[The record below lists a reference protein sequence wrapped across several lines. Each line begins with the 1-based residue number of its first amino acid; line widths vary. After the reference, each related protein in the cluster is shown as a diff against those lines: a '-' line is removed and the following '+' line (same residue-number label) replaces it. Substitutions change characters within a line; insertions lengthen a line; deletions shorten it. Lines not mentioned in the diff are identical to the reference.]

1 MSRLIYMYVSIHVLF
16 LTNLTTSRY
25 CGTEGFGDICCD
37 NYYFDSNSDDCM
49 ECPKGSYGQNCI
61 KTCVYPKYGWLCYQT
76 CECADFEYC
85 NLVDGCLN
93 VSTIST
99 STFEQSEGTTVMEPG
114 TLSTIISSAS
124 ESTQTGNESTKK
136 KSTSRE
142 RSGIHLPRLSDSL
155 SPAVLYV
162 HPRTSHVHTKVL
174 VSFLMLLCLSK
185 TQTPTSEVSTFIY
198 FIIITEI

>member
-16 LTNLTTSRY
+16 LTNLTTSQF
-25 CGTEGFGDICCD
+25 CGTSSERLGDFCCD
-37 NYYFDSNSDDCM
+37 NYYYNSRSKRCM
-49 ECPKGSYGQNCI
+49 ECPKGSYGQNCT

-76 CECADFEYC
+76 CDCADFEYC

-99 STFEQSEGTTVMEPG
+99 STFAPSDGPTVMEPG
-114 TLSTIISSAS
+114 TLSTFISSAS

-142 RSGIHLPRLSDSL
+142 RSVTRRKP
-155 SPAVLYV
+155 
-162 HPRTSHVHTKVL
+162 
-174 VSFLMLLCLSK
+174 LLIL
-185 TQTPTSEVSTFIY
+185 
-198 FIIITEI
+198 